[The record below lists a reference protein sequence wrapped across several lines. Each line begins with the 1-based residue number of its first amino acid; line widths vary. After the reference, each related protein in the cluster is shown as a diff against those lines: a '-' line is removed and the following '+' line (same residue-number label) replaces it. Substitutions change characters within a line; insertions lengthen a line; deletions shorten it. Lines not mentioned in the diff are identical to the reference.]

1 MVNNTRVNSF
11 LCGFSVKFCPKFED
25 KFFSEKFSAA
35 MEFSKIDPWSSKG
48 SEKKNVLSYLVS
60 IGGG

>member
-1 MVNNTRVNSF
+1 
-11 LCGFSVKFCPKFED
+11 
-25 KFFSEKFSAA
+25 

-60 IGGG
+60 IGGGWLRFMKIFLMNFFK